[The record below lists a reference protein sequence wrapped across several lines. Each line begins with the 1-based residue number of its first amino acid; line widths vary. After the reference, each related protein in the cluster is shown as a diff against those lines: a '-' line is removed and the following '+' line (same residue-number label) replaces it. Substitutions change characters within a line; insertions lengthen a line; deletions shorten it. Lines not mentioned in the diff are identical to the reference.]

1 MKTIVESGL
10 EDIHAATPLDMYR
23 AVRAYEIE
31 QGEDR
36 HNLGISAELFDAS
49 ELVGDVREFV
59 YSCNKPRKPALMLA
73 TMSMGD
79 GINVDGLAD
88 LYLRRGKEVVGADQ
102 ETVVTLLMDGGYI
115 AVAVNRM
122 ALEGIGVAYMRGR
135 DEWWAQD
142 AALQRAI
149 GSAGLSQDVFARN
162 NIRQPRAGI
171 RGPSYLAAAAARL
184 DWTGGRE
191 GGTPGKALKIGGLIT

>member
-10 EDIHAATPLDMYR
+10 EEIHAATPLDMYR
-23 AVRAYEIE
+23 AVRAYEME

-59 YSCNKPRKPALMLA
+59 YSCGKPGKPALMLG

-79 GINVDGLAD
+79 GINVDGLAN
-88 LYLRRGKEVVGADQ
+88 LYLRRGKEVVDADQ

-122 ALEGIGVAYMRGR
+122 ALEGIGVVYIRGR
-135 DEWWAQD
+135 EQWWAED
-142 AALQRAI
+142 AALKRAI
-149 GSAGLSQDVFARN
+149 GRAGLSSDVYAHN
-162 NIRQPRAGI
+162 NIPQHRAGVK
-171 RGPSYLAAAAARL
+171 GPSYVAAAIARI
-184 DWTGGRE
+184 DWSGGKER
-191 GGTPGKALKIGGLIT
+191 GTPGRALKIPGLLT